1 MLVINPGSG
10 PVAGSSRSAAI
21 AAIEAFVKDLELPE
35 VQVGDPPDAAD
46 SGGRFGFT
54 LSLGER
60 KVEVDMPGLPIER
73 VRYMGEAGQNIWNF
87 PRLYVDGS
95 SWVWV
100 YALNSARSGLTG
112 EDEED

>member
-21 AAIEAFVKDLELPE
+21 VAIETFVKDLGLPE
-35 VQVGDPPDAAD
+35 VRVGDPPDAAD
-46 SGGRFGFT
+46 NGGRFAFT
-54 LSLGER
+54 LSLGGR

-73 VRYMGEAGQNIWNF
+73 VRYMGEAGQNIWDF

-95 SWVWV
+95 SWIWTFGLGV
-100 YALNSARSGLTG
+100 ARAHLTG
-112 EDEED
+112 EDED

>member
-10 PVAGSSRSAAI
+10 PIAGSSKEAAI
-21 AAIEAFVKDLELPE
+21 VAIKAFVKDLELPE
-35 VQVGDPPDAAD
+35 VWVGDPPDAAD

-60 KVEVDMPGLPIER
+60 KVEVDMPGLPVER
-73 VRYMGEAGQNIWNF
+73 VRYMGEEGQNIWNF

-95 SWVWV
+95 SWVWTFGLSV
-100 YALNSARSGLTG
+100 ARRHLTG
-112 EDEED
+112 EDED